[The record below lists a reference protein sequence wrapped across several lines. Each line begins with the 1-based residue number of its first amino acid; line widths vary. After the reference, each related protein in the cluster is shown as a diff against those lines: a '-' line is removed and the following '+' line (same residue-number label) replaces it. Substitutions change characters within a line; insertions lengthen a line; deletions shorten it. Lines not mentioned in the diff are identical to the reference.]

1 MPDFDASKPLRD
13 LPRSPR
19 HAVWWLGLTGGI
31 GSGKSTAAQCLAEL
45 GAAVVDADAISR
57 TLTAPGGAAIAAI
70 AAVFGAQAIDAT
82 GAMHREVVRAK
93 VFENAALKSQLE
105 AILHPLIRTAVLGA
119 AQKATAAGAPL
130 VVLDIPLLAEGWER
144 WADVVDA
151 VAVVHAP
158 ADVRTARVQRRSG
171 LAPEQ
176 IAAIMAAQASDAQR
190 LGIAHWVLDNSGDRV
205 QPLRAQTQA
214 LAAWLLRKTQPA

>member
-13 LPRSPR
+13 LPPSPR

-130 VVLDIPLLAEGWER
+130 LVLDIPLLAEGWGR

-190 LGIAHWVLDNSGDRV
+190 LSIAHWVLDNSGDGV

-214 LAAWLLRKTQPA
+214 LAVWLLRKTQPA